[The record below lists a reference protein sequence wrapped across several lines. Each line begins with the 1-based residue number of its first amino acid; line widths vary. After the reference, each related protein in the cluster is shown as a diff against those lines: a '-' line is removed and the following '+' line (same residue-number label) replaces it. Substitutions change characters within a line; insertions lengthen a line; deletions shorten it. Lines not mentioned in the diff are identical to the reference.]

1 MQIPLLFAAFPGAS
15 PAVLFGTN
23 KLASVVGTSSAAIQ
37 YARRIAVPWRL
48 ALPSAGAA
56 LLGSW
61 FGAKSVS
68 HFSPELVRPLVLI
81 LLVSVAI
88 YTFMRK
94 FRQTRAPVPCIPIAC
109 RSRSSAH
116 RSRTRL
122 LRRILWARHRQL
134 PDFPVHPLSR
144 TGFSPGVGNGQ
155 DRERGDQPRR
165 DRLFVGH
172 GSVLWLAAGVMAS
185 CNLAGAV
192 VGTRLCRRSR
202 YRLRSQT
209 LSLVVTAL
217 ILAGLRHPRRLKW
230 KPQASASRHGQ
241 ETDCSTPAGVAV
253 FLTRVSPLQ
262 PTNI

>member
-1 MQIPLLFAAFPGAS
+1 MTPDLPIALLVILGIGSFIAGLVDAVVGGGGLVQIPLLFAAFPGAS

-94 FRQTRAPVPCIPIAC
+94 DFGKLARPSPHT
-109 RSRSSAH
+109 H
-116 RSRTRL
+116 RVQVAIICAIGL
-122 LRRILWARHRQL
+122 ALGFYDGFFG
-134 PDFPVHPLSR
+134 PG
-144 TGFSPGVGNGQ
+144 TGSFLIFLFIRFLGQ
-155 DRERGDQPRR
+155 DFLQASVTAKIVNVATN
-165 DRLFVGH
+165 LAAIAFFVGH

-192 VGTRLCRRSR
+192 VGTRLAVARGTGFVRK
-202 YRLRSQT
+202 LF
-209 LSLVVTAL
+209 LFVVTAL
-217 ILAGLRHPRRLKW
+217 ILKLAYDILG
-230 KPQASASRHGQ
+230 
-241 ETDCSTPAGVAV
+241 T
-253 FLTRVSPLQ
+253 
-262 PTNI
+262 

>member
-1 MQIPLLFAAFPGAS
+1 MTLDLPIALLVILGIGSFIAGLVDAVVGGGGLVQIPLLFAAFPGAS

-37 YARRIAVPWRL
+37 YASRIAVPWRL

-94 FRQTRAPVPCIPIAC
+94 DFGKLARPSPHT
-109 RSRSSAH
+109 H
-116 RSRTRL
+116 RVQVAIICAIGL
-122 LRRILWARHRQL
+122 ALGFYDGFFG
-134 PDFPVHPLSR
+134 PG
-144 TGFSPGVGNGQ
+144 TGSFLIFLFIRFLGQ
-155 DRERGDQPRR
+155 DFLQASVTAKIVNVATN
-165 DRLFVGH
+165 LAAIAFFVGH

-192 VGTRLCRRSR
+192 VGTRLAVARGTGFVRK
-202 YRLRSQT
+202 LF
-209 LSLVVTAL
+209 LFVVTAL
-217 ILAGLRHPRRLKW
+217 ILKLAYDILG
-230 KPQASASRHGQ
+230 
-241 ETDCSTPAGVAV
+241 T
-253 FLTRVSPLQ
+253 
-262 PTNI
+262 